1 MLAHPSASLRWLII
15 EMSAVRW
22 EKRWREGEEE
32 NENIQMELKM
42 EKENEMQDENIQM
55 ELKMEKEKEMRE
67 RVWTDVEMRKEIE
80 SESE

>member
-1 MLAHPSASLRWLII
+1 MQYLRWTKNTQVQNSLSMLAHPSASLRWLII

-42 EKENEMQDENIQM
+42 EKENEM
-55 ELKMEKEKEMRE
+55 RE
-67 RVWTDVEMRKEIE
+67 RVWTDVEIRKEIE

>member
-1 MLAHPSASLRWLII
+1 MYNVQKVHKCKTGLMLAHPSASLRWLII

-42 EKENEMQDENIQM
+42 EKENEM
-55 ELKMEKEKEMRE
+55 RE
-67 RVWTDVEMRKEIE
+67 RVWTDVEIRKEIE